1 MARWDGVAERRVP
14 TGIGAVFYFLR
25 TRLGG
30 LWAVSWQLSRTQ
42 PLGAIGAVFI
52 LLLVVLAIFGPW
64 IAPFDPIEPGT
75 GDRFEA
81 PNGTFFFGTDN
92 LGRDQFSR
100 LVEAT
105 RPALAI
111 AIGSVVVGV
120 MVGTIIGMASAYWG
134 GPLDLVVQRV
144 MDGMIALPTLIMAL
158 SLVAY
163 LGPGA
168 ENVAIAIAVINVP
181 IANRLIRGDVLSIK
195 EEVYIEAARA
205 VGASDW
211 RIMYRHIAPNTV
223 ASILV
228 LMSNQFAWAII
239 IAASLSFLGIGVP
252 PPTPSWGLMLSIG
265 ATEYAVRAP
274 WMAISSGV
282 IILLTILSFSMV
294 GDDLRDLFDP
304 RMSSGSRAATS

>member
-1 MARWDGVAERRVP
+1 ML
-14 TGIGAVFYFLR
+14 YFVR
-25 TRLGG
+25 TCLGG

-42 PLGAIGAVFI
+42 PLGTIGAVFI
-52 LLLVVLAIFGPW
+52 LILVVLAIIGPW
-64 IAPFDPIEPGT
+64 IAPFDPIQPGA

-81 PNGTFFFGTDN
+81 PNGTFIFGTDN

-120 MVGTIIGMASAYWG
+120 MVGTVIGMASAYWG

-228 LMSNQFAWAII
+228 LMSNQFAWAIV

-282 IILLTILSFSMV
+282 IILLTILSFSIV